1 MTIIEAA
8 IKVLKSNNRPMSA
21 QAIYDQICKEKLF
34 DFKAKDPVAILKA
47 QLRRNCVGFSGKS
60 ASDKPRL
67 KQDASKLFI
76 AI

>member
-8 IKVLKSNNRPMSA
+8 IKVLRSNNRPMSA

-67 KQDASKLFI
+67 KQDASKLFT

>member
-8 IKVLKSNNRPMSA
+8 IQVLKKNNRPMSA
-21 QAIYDQICKEKLF
+21 QAIYDQICKDKLF

-60 ASDKPRL
+60 ASDTPRL
-67 KQDASKLFI
+67 KQDSNKLFTTV
-76 AI
+76 